1 MPCTVCNCPS
11 DLAPDETFCGKCGH
25 AASAHAAAGG
35 AMNVPAP
42 TFTPPVET
50 GFAAPAFA
58 PPAQQGTY
66 RAEISRR
73 NPACLLF
80 LVDQSGSMD
89 EPIAGGA
96 GEKKK
101 NVVADAI
108 NRLIYNLVLRCGKE
122 GGVLPYFD
130 IGVWSYAMSVQPAFG
145 SDLVSI
151 SQINERARR
160 MEMRKR
166 RVPDGAGGVY
176 EEEMPFPIWFD
187 AAANGMTP
195 MHAAF
200 STLVAPL
207 QGWLAQHQASF
218 PPIIINLTDGAYTD
232 SSPAPVARQLM
243 QLSTADGNVLVFNC
257 HISNQAGASVQFPG
271 DRQAGA
277 LTGLARELYEISSP
291 MPEPMCREAANKGYQ
306 LEPGARGYAF
316 NADLVTMIDFLEI
329 GTRVVQDRAE
339 QA

>member
-1 MPCTVCNCPS
+1 MQCNLCS
-11 DLAPDETFCGKCGH
+11 CQADLAPDETFCGKCGH
-25 AASAHAAAGG
+25 AASAHAAPGG
-35 AMNVPAP
+35 AMSAP
-42 TFTPPVET
+42 TFTPAVET
-50 GFAAPAFA
+50 ESAAPAFT
-58 PPAQQGTY
+58 PPVQQGTY

-80 LVDQSGSMD
+80 LVDQSGSME

-130 IGVWSYAMSVQPAFG
+130 IGVWSYGLSVQPAFG
-145 SDLVSI
+145 SDLISI
-151 SQINERARR
+151 SQVNDRAKR
-160 MEMRKR
+160 METRRR

-187 AAANGMTP
+187 PAANGMTP

-200 STLVAPL
+200 SAIVPPL
-207 QGWLAQHQASF
+207 QGWLAEHQGSF
-218 PPIIINLTDGAYTD
+218 PPIVINLTDGAYTD
-232 SSPAPVARQLM
+232 SSPAPVARQIM
-243 QLSTADGNVLVFNC
+243 QMSTADGNVLVFNC
-257 HISNQAGASVQFPG
+257 HISNQAGASVQFPS

-277 LTGLARELYEISSP
+277 LTGLARELYDISSP
-291 MPEPMCREAANKGYQ
+291 MPEPMRQEASNKGYQ

-316 NADLVTMIDFLEI
+316 NADLVTMVDFLEI
-329 GTRVVQDRAE
+329 GTRAVQDRAE
-339 QA
+339 RA